1 MSLFFQA
8 DLPVIKTSC
17 NACRVKD
24 YQTGTAKADS
34 ARKAGKVMDEGQ
46 LACYSQAYPKLS
58 LLAVFLLLFLSSC
71 QIISPANFPLLPLV
85 YFLSC
90 YINRFYCASVTL
102 QNDLQGI
109 EKQIRTN
116 VVVST
121 FGYVRFLSSKSFLL
135 FFQAVLIG
143 SSRSPFL
150 FVCFCFVPNQ

>member
-90 YINRFYCASVTL
+90 YISRFYCASVTL
-102 QNDLQGI
+102 QNDLQGV
-109 EKQIRTN
+109 EKQIRTD
-116 VVVST
+116 VVVSILDT
-121 FGYVRFLSSKSFLL
+121 YVFSLPKAFSCSFR
-135 FFQAVLIG
+135 QY
-143 SSRSPFL
+143 S
-150 FVCFCFVPNQ
+150 